1 MNKTKENANMKIIV
15 RGISEET
22 IKAEVKAII
31 REYCER
37 ENVYAKA
44 DLSNK
49 GNLKGV
55 KIYPAGSKALI
66 GYVSYHVVSGKPTS
80 YAVIN
85 RRRPVKVYAL
95 KEGADE

>member
-1 MNKTKENANMKIIV
+1 MKIVV

-22 IKAEVKAII
+22 TKDELKAII
-31 REYCER
+31 REFCEC
-37 ENVYAKA
+37 EGVYVKA
-44 DLSNK
+44 DFSKK

-66 GYVSYHVVSGKPTS
+66 GYVSYHVVSGKPVS

-85 RRRPVKVYAL
+85 RRQVVKTYAL
-95 KEGADE
+95 M

>member
-1 MNKTKENANMKIIV
+1 MKIIV

-22 IKAEVKAII
+22 TKAEVKAII
-31 REYCER
+31 REFCER

-55 KIYPAGSKALI
+55 EVYPVGSMMLI
-66 GYVSYHVVSGKPTS
+66 GYISYDVESRTPKRYTVVK
-80 YAVIN
+80 
-85 RRRPVKVYAL
+85 RRRVVKVYAL
-95 KEGADE
+95 K